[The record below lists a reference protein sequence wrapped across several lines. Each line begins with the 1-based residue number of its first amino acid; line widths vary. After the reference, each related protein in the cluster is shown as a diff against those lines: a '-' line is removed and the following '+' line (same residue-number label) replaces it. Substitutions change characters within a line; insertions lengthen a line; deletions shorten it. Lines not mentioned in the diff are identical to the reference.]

1 MSDPCSYKGNWDF
14 SQKTMPEVVK
24 LLKKNAHHFIDFAAA
39 SRDDDLHHATDYIIA
54 FKGGKIAIR
63 VRRPNCEHRDLTIR
77 AYNNGSKTEIHKIL
91 EGFADYYFYGWTNGN
106 NEIKEYLLIDLNKL
120 RQSPLLRD
128 WQKHVI
134 MNKDKKTGFVALSPF
149 ALLAAD
155 VLLDH
160 QLNQSFLWGGETH
173 A

>member
-24 LLKKNAHHFIDFAAA
+24 LLKKNAHRFLEFSEA
-39 SRDDDLHHATDYIIA
+39 SREDDLHHATDYVIA

-63 VRRPNCEHRDLTIR
+63 VRRPQYEYRDLTIR

-91 EGFADYYFYGWTNGN
+91 EGFANYYFYGWTDASN
-106 NEIKEYLLIDLNKL
+106 NIKEYILVDLDKL
-120 RQSPLLRD
+120 RESKLLAD
-128 WQKHVI
+128 WQKHI
-134 MNKDKKTGFVALSPF
+134 RMNRDGKTGFVIISPF
-149 ALLAAD
+149 ALLSCDA
-155 VLLDH
+155 LIGYE
-160 QLNQSFLWGGETH
+160 LNQDYMWGRKD